1 MKGYEKLEQHLIH
14 QGKVVG
20 FYEDIVKLPSGKV
33 VTWDLVKHKGAAAVV
48 PVTDKGTILLVRQY
62 RNALDQETLE
72 IPAGGIEPGE
82 TPLEC
87 VTREIEEETG
97 FIAGKMTHLMTVITA
112 IGFCDEKIPIYVAT
126 DLKLS
131 KQHLDEDE
139 FIDVE
144 EYTIDE
150 IKDMIF
156 SGKIIDAKTIS
167 GVLGYLNMEIKD
179 KIRKTEYKR
188 QALHKI

>member
-1 MKGYEKLEQHLIH
+1 MEGYEKIEQRLMH

-48 PVTDKGTILLVRQY
+48 PVTEKGTILLVKQY

-82 TPLEC
+82 TSLEC

-97 FIAGKMTHLMTVITA
+97 YRAGKMEHLMTIVTA
-112 IGFCDEKIPIYVAT
+112 IGFCDEKIPIYVAS
-126 DLKLS
+126 DLRPS

-139 FIDVE
+139 FIDVKE
-144 EYTIDE
+144 FTIEE
-150 IKDMIF
+150 IKEMIF
-156 SGKIIDAKTIS
+156 DGRIIDAKTIS
-167 GVLGYLNMEIKD
+167 GVLGYIAAQK
-179 KIRKTEYKR
+179 
-188 QALHKI
+188 

>member
-1 MKGYEKLEQHLIH
+1 MEGYEKIEQRLMH

-48 PVTDKGTILLVRQY
+48 PVTENDTILLVKQY

-97 FIAGKMTHLMTVITA
+97 YRAGKMEHLMTIVTA
-112 IGFCDEKIPIYVAT
+112 IGFCDEKIPIYVAS
-126 DLKLS
+126 DLKPS
-131 KQHLDEDE
+131 KKHLDEDE
-139 FIDVE
+139 FIDVKE
-144 EYTIDE
+144 FTIEE
-150 IKDMIF
+150 IKEMIF
-156 SGKIIDAKTIS
+156 DGRIIDAKTIS
-167 GVLGYLNMEIKD
+167 GVLGYIAAQK
-179 KIRKTEYKR
+179 
-188 QALHKI
+188 